1 MIRVFIIDDHP
12 LVADG
17 LATMLQTEKNL
28 EIAGVAKSGSEA
40 LGLLQNNTPDIIL
53 LDINLPD
60 IDGLDLCEKIK
71 TTNSHSKILILT
83 SIDDLSIITQSF
95 SKKANGYLL
104 KDIDRTELLRAIDTV
119 LEGKNYISI
128 SANQKLVES
137 FDPNS
142 KKNPK
147 TVALTRREK
156 EILLLLD
163 QGLNGPK
170 IAEQLCLSNY
180 TIETH
185 RKNLMQ
191 KFSSSTTQMLLNKA
205 REQSLI

>member
-1 MIRVFIIDDHP
+1 MISVFIVDDHP

-17 LATMLQTEKNL
+17 LSTMLKTEKD
-28 EIAGVAKSGSEA
+28 IKVIGVAKTGADA
-40 LGLLQNNTPDIIL
+40 LKMLEKNEPDIIL

-60 IDGLDLCEKIK
+60 INGLDLCEKIK
-71 TTNSHSKILILT
+71 NSNTHSKILMLT

-137 FDPNS
+137 FDPIN
-142 KKNPK
+142 K
-147 TVALTRREK
+147 TIPQMVALTRREK

-163 QGLNGPK
+163 QGFNGPT

-191 KFSSSTTQMLLNKA
+191 KLGSNTTQMLLNKA
-205 REQSLI
+205 REQNLI

>member
-1 MIRVFIIDDHP
+1 MISVFIVDDHP

-17 LATMLQTEKNL
+17 LSTMLKTEKD
-28 EIAGVAKSGSEA
+28 IKVIGVAKTGADA
-40 LGLLQNNTPDIIL
+40 LKMLEKNEPDIIL

-60 IDGLDLCEKIK
+60 INGLDLCEKIK
-71 TTNSHSKILILT
+71 NSNTHSKILMLT

-137 FDPNS
+137 FDPIN
-142 KKNPK
+142 K
-147 TVALTRREK
+147 TTPQMVALTRREK

-163 QGLNGPK
+163 QGFNGPT

-191 KFSSSTTQMLLNKA
+191 KLGSNTTQMLLNKA
-205 REQSLI
+205 REQNLI

>member
-1 MIRVFIIDDHP
+1 MISVFIVDDHP

-17 LATMLQTEKNL
+17 LSTMLKTEKD
-28 EIAGVAKSGSEA
+28 ITVIGVAKTGADA
-40 LGLLQNNTPDIIL
+40 LKMLEKNEPDIIL

-60 IDGLDLCEKIK
+60 INGLDLCEKIK
-71 TTNSHSKILILT
+71 NSNPHSKILMLT

-137 FDPNS
+137 FDPIN
-142 KKNPK
+142 K
-147 TVALTRREK
+147 TIPQMVALTRREK

-163 QGLNGPK
+163 QGFNGPT

-191 KFSSSTTQMLLNKA
+191 KLGSNTTQMLLNKA
-205 REQSLI
+205 REQNLI

>member
-1 MIRVFIIDDHP
+1 MISVFIVDDHP

-17 LATMLQTEKNL
+17 LSTMLKTEKD
-28 EIAGVAKSGSEA
+28 ITVIGVAKTGADA
-40 LGLLQNNTPDIIL
+40 LKMLEKNEPDIIL

-60 IDGLDLCEKIK
+60 INGLDLCEKIK
-71 TTNSHSKILILT
+71 NSNPHSKILMLT

-137 FDPNS
+137 FDPIN
-142 KKNPK
+142 K
-147 TVALTRREK
+147 TTPQMVALTRREK

-163 QGLNGPK
+163 QGFNGPT

-191 KFSSSTTQMLLNKA
+191 KLGSNTTQMLLNKA
-205 REQSLI
+205 REQNLI

>member
-1 MIRVFIIDDHP
+1 MISVFIVDDHP

-17 LATMLQTEKNL
+17 LSTMLKTEKD
-28 EIAGVAKSGSEA
+28 IKVIGVAKTGADA
-40 LGLLQNNTPDIIL
+40 LKMLEKNEPDIIL

-60 IDGLDLCEKIK
+60 INGLDLCEKIK
-71 TTNSHSKILILT
+71 NSNPHSKILMLT

-137 FDPNS
+137 FDPIN
-142 KKNPK
+142 K
-147 TVALTRREK
+147 TIPQMVALTRREK

-163 QGLNGPK
+163 QGFNGPT

-191 KFSSSTTQMLLNKA
+191 KLGSNTTQMLLNKA
-205 REQSLI
+205 REQNLI

>member
-1 MIRVFIIDDHP
+1 MISVFIVDDHP

-17 LATMLQTEKNL
+17 LSTMLKTEKD
-28 EIAGVAKSGSEA
+28 ITVIGVAKTGADA
-40 LGLLQNNTPDIIL
+40 LKMLEKNEPDIIL

-60 IDGLDLCEKIK
+60 INGLDLCEKIK
-71 TTNSHSKILILT
+71 NSNTHSKILMLT

-137 FDPNS
+137 FDPIN
-142 KKNPK
+142 K
-147 TVALTRREK
+147 TTPQMVALTRREK

-163 QGLNGPK
+163 QGFNGPT

-191 KFSSSTTQMLLNKA
+191 KLGSNTTQMLLNKA
-205 REQSLI
+205 REQNLI

>member
-1 MIRVFIIDDHP
+1 MISVFIVDDHP

-17 LATMLQTEKNL
+17 LSTMLKTEKD
-28 EIAGVAKSGSEA
+28 ITVIGVAKTGADA
-40 LGLLQNNTPDIIL
+40 LKMLEKNEPDIIL

-60 IDGLDLCEKIK
+60 INGLDLCEKIK
-71 TTNSHSKILILT
+71 NSNTHSKILMLT

-137 FDPNS
+137 FDPIN
-142 KKNPK
+142 K
-147 TVALTRREK
+147 TIPQMVALTRREK

-163 QGLNGPK
+163 QGFNGPT

-191 KFSSSTTQMLLNKA
+191 KLGSNTTQMLLNKA
-205 REQSLI
+205 REQNLI

>member
-1 MIRVFIIDDHP
+1 
-12 LVADG
+12 
-17 LATMLQTEKNL
+17 
-28 EIAGVAKSGSEA
+28 
-40 LGLLQNNTPDIIL
+40 
-53 LDINLPD
+53 
-60 IDGLDLCEKIK
+60 
-71 TTNSHSKILILT
+71 
-83 SIDDLSIITQSF
+83 QSF

-137 FDPNS
+137 FDPIN
-142 KKNPK
+142 K
-147 TVALTRREK
+147 TIPQMVALTRREK

-163 QGLNGPK
+163 QGFNGPT

-191 KFSSSTTQMLLNKA
+191 KLGSNTTQMLLNKA
-205 REQSLI
+205 REQNLI

>member
-1 MIRVFIIDDHP
+1 MISVFIVDDHP

-17 LATMLQTEKNL
+17 LSTMLKTEKD
-28 EIAGVAKSGSEA
+28 IKVIGVAKTGADA
-40 LGLLQNNTPDIIL
+40 LKMLEKNEPDIIL

-60 IDGLDLCEKIK
+60 INGLDLCEKIK
-71 TTNSHSKILILT
+71 NSNPHSKILMLT

-137 FDPNS
+137 FDPIN
-142 KKNPK
+142 K
-147 TVALTRREK
+147 TTPQMVALTRREK

-163 QGLNGPK
+163 QGFNGPT

-191 KFSSSTTQMLLNKA
+191 KLGSNTTQMLLNKA
-205 REQSLI
+205 REQNLI